1 MTHFF
6 WKLILA
12 NVTEAEFIKATIR
25 QLVQSIHHVVVAAF
39 KRSVS
44 SGRIYDR

>member
-1 MTHFF
+1 LL

-12 NVTEAEFIKATIR
+12 NVTEAEFIKAAVR
-25 QLVQSIHHVVVAAF
+25 QLVQSIHHMVVAAF
-39 KRSVS
+39 KRLVN